1 MVKVIAKFIAKDK
14 EVENIKELFAKIV
27 PLVRKE
33 DGNITYNLYQDVQ
46 NRNIV
51 TMIEEWKNIELLDA
65 HMQTALIQ
73 DVLEKIE
80 KHTVNVEISIYSLL
94 IWHFQA
100 KQGTELILSPVNL
113 FFNYFTSYLIP
124 NDQGMHDWVMVI
136 LNERDFQLYCQP

>member
-1 MVKVIAKFIAKDK
+1 VLQMVKVIAKFIAKDK

-94 IWHFQA
+94 I
-100 KQGTELILSPVNL
+100 
-113 FFNYFTSYLIP
+113 
-124 NDQGMHDWVMVI
+124 
-136 LNERDFQLYCQP
+136 

>member
-94 IWHFQA
+94 IWHF
-100 KQGTELILSPVNL
+100 
-113 FFNYFTSYLIP
+113 
-124 NDQGMHDWVMVI
+124 
-136 LNERDFQLYCQP
+136 

>member
-94 IWHFQA
+94 I
-100 KQGTELILSPVNL
+100 
-113 FFNYFTSYLIP
+113 
-124 NDQGMHDWVMVI
+124 
-136 LNERDFQLYCQP
+136 